1 MLKIVLATHNPDKQ
15 KELIPLFEP
24 LGFGILTLNDFPT
37 IGEIVEDGNTLYANA
52 AIKANTIYRLI
63 GIPSIADDTG
73 LEVDALNGA
82 PGVLSARYAGEN
94 CSYSDNVQKLLR
106 ELLDFNEPDRG
117 ARFKTIMVFTDGKTE
132 LTTEGVV
139 EGRILKHPK
148 GVGGFG
154 YDPVFYVHKMEK
166 TFAQMS
172 SIEKN
177 KISHRGIAAQKLADS
192 LKQLYLSKNNSYLST
207 EETA

>member
-1 MLKIVLATHNPDKQ
+1 MKIVLATHNADKR

-24 LGFGILTLNDFPT
+24 HGFEILTLNDFPA
-37 IGEIVEDGNTLYANA
+37 IGEIVEDGNTLLANA
-52 AIKANTIYRLI
+52 LIKAKTVFRLT
-63 GIPSIADDTG
+63 GIPSVADDTG
-73 LEVDALNGA
+73 LEVDALNGG
-82 PGVLSARYAGEN
+82 PGVLSARYAGEH
-94 CSYSDNVQKLLR
+94 CSYSDNVRKLLTDLSDVEDQHR
-106 ELLDFNEPDRG
+106 E

-139 EGRILKHPK
+139 KGRILKQPK

-177 KISHRGIAAQKLADS
+177 KNSHRGIAAQKLADS
-192 LKQLYLSKNNSYLST
+192 LTRLFPTQNYSNQST